1 MQTSSQ
7 TPAPLKPVVCCV
19 CVDSQAR
26 ISGGPP
32 LKRQRLYIPFILLTL
47 RGTGWKQDVITQQ
60 EVSQEA
66 EVDVYW
72 VTS

>member
-7 TPAPLKPVVCCV
+7 TPAPLKPVICCV
-19 CVDSQAR
+19 WVDGQAR

-32 LKRQRLYIPFILLTL
+32 LKRQCLYIPLILLTH
-47 RGTGWKQDVITQQ
+47 RGTGGKRDVITQQ

-66 EVDVYW
+66 EVSVYW